1 MKKYSIAVAG
11 TTERTALCA
20 QELIKSNKFD
30 LVWILTPSPKPVGRK
45 KEIKPNSLDSFAK
58 QNEIYTIYIDKKI
71 DGQARD
77 KIEKEVQ
84 PDFLLVVDF
93 GYLVPSWLLKLPKVA
108 PLNIHPSE
116 LPRWRGSSPGQFS
129 ILYNDTSSAISLM
142 VINEKLDQGPIIHQ
156 DFFKVE
162 KLWNQSDYYKHA
174 FKLMCFE
181 LDQKISK
188 FAENKSVAKKQPKKS
203 PTITAR
209 TLKKSQTF
217 IEWNLVKQAMGKSKA
232 TNQKPK
238 SSLLSQAL
246 EHNRSLP
253 LTLERASK
261 AFYPWPSLWTMIP
274 TKKGEKRMK
283 LLELELEKD
292 KKSEQD
298 LLILKTV
305 QVEGKNPCPW
315 AEIKNIV
322 A

>member
-45 KEIKPNSLDSFAK
+45 KEVKPNPLDSLAK
-58 QNEIYTIYIDKKI
+58 ENEIYTIYIDKKI
-71 DGQARD
+71 DGQVRE
-77 KIEKEVQ
+77 KIENEAR

-93 GYLVPSWLLKLPKVA
+93 GYLVPTWLLQLPKIA

-116 LPRWRGSSPGQFS
+116 LPKWRGSSPGQYS
-129 ILYNDTSSAISLM
+129 ILFNDSNSAVSLM

-162 KLWNQSDYYKHA
+162 KFWNHSDYYKHA
-174 FKLMCFE
+174 FKLICFE
-181 LDQKISK
+181 LDQKIAK
-188 FAENKSVAKKQPKKS
+188 FAENKSVAKKQPEKS
-203 PTITAR
+203 PTVIAK

-217 IEWNLVKQAMGKSKA
+217 IEWELVKQAMGESNH
-232 TNQKPK
+232 TNQKPT
-238 SSLLSQAL
+238 SALLSQAL

-253 LTLERASK
+253 LSLERASK
-261 AFYPWPSLWTMIP
+261 AFDPWPSLWTMIP
-274 TKKGEKRMK
+274 TNKGEKRMK
-283 LLELELEKD
+283 LLELELKNDSGSSD
-292 KKSEQD
+292 K
-298 LLILKTV
+298 LVLKTV

-315 AEIKNIV
+315 QEIKNIV
-322 A
+322 V